1 MIIKSEYEMNK
12 HKNKKRA
19 NEMILML
26 DEFFSN
32 EELTSGQ
39 VIRSK
44 RKNYGI
50 TLAEVEEATGISQTN
65 LSLYENDKK
74 SLGIVQA
81 TKIGLAIGLHPM
93 TILFPNGIEA
103 DKRFSEIIKR
113 SRVLLN
119 KKKMK
124 VS

>member
-1 MIIKSEYEMNK
+1 MK
-12 HKNKKRA
+12 KNKKN
-19 NEMILML
+19 NEMLLML
-26 DEFFSN
+26 DEFFSA
-32 EELTSGQ
+32 EEMTSGQ
-39 VIRSK
+39 VIRAK

-103 DKRFSEIIKR
+103 DPKFSEIIKR
-113 SRVLLN
+113 SKVLLS
-119 KKKMK
+119 KKRMK
-124 VS
+124 VG